1 MGEFVYITTHEIT
14 ALRRVRNMLRDKFE
28 TAVRVDDR
36 ELASYDMKRVSAIL
50 GKYQIQELG
59 NE

>member
-1 MGEFVYITTHEIT
+1 MYITTHEIT